1 MSNKSSSKPTSSQPV
16 GKSTRYEEIR
26 NGSGYMEA
34 EEFYFK
40 FKFFKRHFHCT
51 TSLRIQW

>member
-26 NGSGYMEA
+26 NGSGYKDNSNLDLI
-34 EEFYFK
+34 FK
-40 FKFFKRHFHCT
+40 KGK
-51 TSLRIQW
+51 